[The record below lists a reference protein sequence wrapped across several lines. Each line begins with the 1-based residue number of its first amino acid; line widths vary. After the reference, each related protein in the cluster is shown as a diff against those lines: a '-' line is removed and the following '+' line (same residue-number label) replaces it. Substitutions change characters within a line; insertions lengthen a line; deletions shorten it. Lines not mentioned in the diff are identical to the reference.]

1 MMFSKIKAEVL
12 KDIVPS
18 DKERKEIA
26 SLTDMIADH
35 ITEKISKTNLKAR
48 VEVVGSVAKDTWI
61 SRDRDLDIFIVFD
74 TSTPLEE
81 LKKMGL
87 ALGKIEL
94 EGFTSET
101 AYANHPYTINRFK
114 EFKIDVV
121 PCYGSLEII
130 TAVDRTPYHTR
141 FVKENIGDL
150 RNDVRLLKQF
160 MKGVGVYSSEQK
172 IQGFAGYLC
181 ELLIIHYKSFDNV
194 LKNASEWKFGEYID
208 IKKKGRKY
216 DFKDPLIVIDPVDSK
231 RNVASALSLDRLS
244 EFIHYSR
251 MFISAPSVEYF
262 KKKKRLFVKR
272 FPESEVY
279 AIIFEG
285 ELLDDIIYPQ
295 LRKGAKYISTILEK
309 NDFKPLSYGLFK
321 KGEFSGIV
329 FEVEKYVLS
338 PMVKHY
344 GPKVFDHSNY
354 DSFVSK
360 YKETSIEGDRVYT
373 LRPRQFSSPLVV
385 FLNTLNEKEGI
396 GKNMKSM
403 PFKILKEDRALS
415 FLASEEFEIYI

>member
-1 MMFSKIKAEVL
+1 MMFSKIKADVL

-18 DKERKEIA
+18 EEERKEIA
-26 SLTDMIADH
+26 SLTNTIAEH
-35 ITEKISKTNLKAR
+35 ITEKISKTDLKAR
-48 VEVVGSVAKDTWI
+48 VEVVGSIAKDTWI

-94 EGFTSET
+94 NGFTSET

-121 PCYGSLEII
+121 PCYDSLEII
-130 TAVDRTPYHTR
+130 TAVDRTPHHTR
-141 FVKENIGDL
+141 FVKENVGNL

-194 LKNASEWKFGEYID
+194 LKSAADWKYGEYID
-208 IKKKGRKY
+208 IKNSEKKVF
-216 DFKDPLIVIDPVDSK
+216 FKDPLVVIDPVDSK

-251 MFISAPSVEYF
+251 LFLESPSIDYF
-262 KKKKRLFVKR
+262 KKKKKLFVKR
-272 FPESEVY
+272 YPESEVY
-279 AIIFEG
+279 VIIFEG

-295 LRKGAKYISTILEK
+295 LRKSAKYISTILEK

-329 FEVEKYVLS
+329 FEVEKYILS
-338 PMVKHY
+338 PVVKHY
-344 GPKVFDHSNY
+344 GPNVFDRAHY

-360 YKETSIEGDRVYT
+360 YKETFIEGDKVYA

-385 FLNTLNEKEGI
+385 FLNVLNEKEGI

-403 PFKILKEDRALS
+403 PFKILKDDRALS
-415 FLASEEFEIYI
+415 FLASEEFDIYI

>member
-1 MMFSKIKAEVL
+1 MFSKIKADVL
-12 KDIVPS
+12 KEIVPS
-18 DKERKEIA
+18 SRERKEVV
-26 SLTDMIADH
+26 SLADMISEH
-35 ITEKISKTNLKAR
+35 LTEKISKERINAR
-48 VEVVGSVAKDTWI
+48 VEVVGSIAKDTWI
-61 SRDRDLDIFIVFD
+61 SKDRDLDIFIVFD
-74 TSTPLEE
+74 KSTPLEE

-87 ALGKIEL
+87 VLGKIEL

-121 PCYGSLEII
+121 PCYDSLEII
-130 TAVDRTPYHTR
+130 TAVDRTPHHTR

-181 ELLIIHYKSFDNV
+181 ELLIINYKSFEDV
-194 LKNASEWKFGEYID
+194 LKSAANWKYGEYID
-208 IKKKGRKY
+208 IKKKGDKG
-216 DFKDPLIVIDPVDSK
+216 DFKDPLIVIDPVDQK
-231 RNVASALSLDRLS
+231 RNVASALSIDRLS

-251 MFISAPSVEYF
+251 VFLELPSVEYF

-279 AIIFEG
+279 VIIFQG

-295 LRKGAKYISTILEK
+295 LRKSAKYIYTILEK

-338 PMVKHY
+338 PVVKHF
-344 GPKVFDHSNY
+344 GPKVFDRANY
-354 DSFVSK
+354 NSFISK
-360 YKETSIEGDRVYT
+360 YKETFIEGDKIYT
-373 LRPRQFSSPLVV
+373 LRPRPFSSPLVV
-385 FLNTLNEKEGI
+385 FLNVLNEKEGI

-403 PFKILKEDRALS
+403 PFKILKDDRAVS
-415 FLASEEFEIYI
+415 FLTSEELDIYI

>member
-1 MMFSKIKAEVL
+1 MMFSGIKADVL
-12 KDIVPS
+12 KEIVPKE
-18 DKERKEIA
+18 KERKEVS
-26 SLTDMIADH
+26 SLTERISKHLA
-35 ITEKISKTNLKAR
+35 EKISKTGAKAK
-48 VEVVGSVAKDTWI
+48 VEVVGSIAKDTWI
-61 SRDRDLDIFIVFD
+61 SNDRDLDIFIVFD
-74 TSTPLEE
+74 KSTPLEE
-81 LKKMGL
+81 LKQMGL

-121 PCYGSLEII
+121 PCYDSLDII
-130 TAVDRTPYHTR
+130 TAVDRTPHHTR
-141 FVKENIGDL
+141 FVKENIGEL

-194 LKNASEWKFGEYID
+194 LKSAANWKFGEYID
-208 IKKKGRKY
+208 IKKKGKKD

-231 RNVASALSLDRLS
+231 RNVASALSMERLS

-251 MFISAPSVEYF
+251 MFISSPSVEYF
-262 KKKKRLFVKR
+262 HKKKRLFVKR

-279 AIIFEG
+279 VLIFEG
-285 ELLDDIIYPQ
+285 EMLDDIIFPQ
-295 LRKGAKYISTILEK
+295 LRKSAKYISTVLEK

-321 KGEFSGIV
+321 KGDLSGIV
-329 FEVEKYVLS
+329 FEVERYMLS
-338 PMVKHY
+338 PITRHY
-344 GPKVFDHSNY
+344 GPKVFDRANY

-360 YKETSIEGDRVYT
+360 YKETFIDGDRIYT
-373 LRPRQFSSPLVV
+373 LRPRQFSNPLVV
-385 FLNTLNEKEGI
+385 FLNVINEKEGI

-403 PFKILKEDRALS
+403 PFKILREEKALS
-415 FLASEEFEIYI
+415 FLSNEEIEVFI

>member
-1 MMFSKIKAEVL
+1 MMFSKIKADVL

-18 DKERKEIA
+18 EEERKEIA
-26 SLTDMIADH
+26 SLTNTIAEH
-35 ITEKISKTNLKAR
+35 ITEKISKTDLKAR
-48 VEVVGSVAKDTWI
+48 VEVVGSIAKDTWI

-94 EGFTSET
+94 NGFTSET

-121 PCYGSLEII
+121 PCYDSLEII
-130 TAVDRTPYHTR
+130 TAVDRTPHHTR
-141 FVKENIGDL
+141 FVKENVGNL

-194 LKNASEWKFGEYID
+194 LKSAADWKYGEYID
-208 IKKKGRKY
+208 IKKKGRSG
-216 DFKDPLIVIDPVDSK
+216 DFKDPLVVIDPVDPK

-251 MFISAPSVEYF
+251 LFLESPSIDYF
-262 KKKKRLFVKR
+262 KKKKKLFVKR
-272 FPESEVY
+272 YPESEVY
-279 AIIFEG
+279 VIIFEG

-295 LRKGAKYISTILEK
+295 LRKSAKYVSTILEK

-329 FEVEKYVLS
+329 FEVEKYILS
-338 PMVKHY
+338 PVVKHY
-344 GPKVFDHSNY
+344 GPNVFDRAHY

-360 YKETSIEGDRVYT
+360 YKETFIEGDKVYA

-385 FLNTLNEKEGI
+385 FLNVLNEKEGI

-403 PFKILKEDRALS
+403 PFKILKDDRALS
-415 FLASEEFEIYI
+415 FLASEEFDIYI

>member
-1 MMFSKIKAEVL
+1 MFSRIKADVL
-12 KDIVPS
+12 KDIVPK
-18 DKERKEIA
+18 DKERKEVS
-26 SLTDMIADH
+26 SLTERISKH
-35 ITEKISKTNLKAR
+35 LEEKISKAGAKAK
-48 VEVVGSVAKDTWI
+48 VEVVGSIAKDTWI
-61 SRDRDLDIFIVFD
+61 SKDRDLDIFIVFD
-74 TSTPLEE
+74 KSTPLEE
-81 LKKMGL
+81 LKKTGL

-121 PCYGSLEII
+121 PCYDSLDII
-130 TAVDRTPYHTR
+130 TAVDRTPHHTR
-141 FVKENIGDL
+141 FVKENIGEL

-194 LKNASEWKFGEYID
+194 LKSAANWKFGEYID
-208 IKKKGRKY
+208 IKKKGKREE
-216 DFKDPLIVIDPVDSK
+216 FKDPLIVIDPVDSK
-231 RNVASALSLDRLS
+231 RNVASALSMERLG

-251 MFISAPSVEYF
+251 MFISSPSVDYF
-262 KKKKRLFVKR
+262 HKKKRFFVKR

-279 AIIFEG
+279 VIIFEG
-285 ELLDDIIYPQ
+285 EMLDDIIFPQ
-295 LRKGAKYISTILEK
+295 LRKSAKYISTILEK

-321 KGEFSGIV
+321 KGNLSGIV
-329 FEVEKYVLS
+329 FEVEKYTLS
-338 PMVKHY
+338 PITKHY
-344 GPKVFDHSNY
+344 GPKVFDRANY

-360 YKETSIEGDRVYT
+360 YKETFIDGDRVYT
-373 LRPRQFSSPLVV
+373 LRPRQFSNPLVV
-385 FLNTLNEKEGI
+385 FLNVINEKEGI

-403 PFKILKEDRALS
+403 PFKILREEKALS
-415 FLASEEFEIYI
+415 FLSNEEIEVFI

>member
-1 MMFSKIKAEVL
+1 MFSKIKADVL

-18 DKERKEIA
+18 EEERKEIA
-26 SLTDMIADH
+26 SLTNTIAEH
-35 ITEKISKTNLKAR
+35 ITEKISKTDLKAR
-48 VEVVGSVAKDTWI
+48 VEVVGSIAKDTWI

-94 EGFTSET
+94 NGFTSET

-121 PCYGSLEII
+121 PCYDSLEII
-130 TAVDRTPYHTR
+130 TAVDRTPHHTR
-141 FVKENIGDL
+141 FVKENVGNL

-194 LKNASEWKFGEYID
+194 LKSAADWKYGEYID
-208 IKKKGRKY
+208 IKKKGRSG
-216 DFKDPLIVIDPVDSK
+216 DFKDPLVVIDPVDPK

-251 MFISAPSVEYF
+251 LFLESPSIDYF
-262 KKKKRLFVKR
+262 KKKKKLFVKR
-272 FPESEVY
+272 YPESEVY
-279 AIIFEG
+279 VIIFEG

-295 LRKGAKYISTILEK
+295 LRKSAKYVSTILEK

-329 FEVEKYVLS
+329 FEVEKYILS
-338 PMVKHY
+338 PVVKHY
-344 GPKVFDHSNY
+344 GPNVFDRAHY

-360 YKETSIEGDRVYT
+360 YKETFIEGDKVYA

-385 FLNTLNEKEGI
+385 FLNVLNEKEGI

-403 PFKILKEDRALS
+403 PFKILKDDRALS
-415 FLASEEFEIYI
+415 FLASEEFDIYI

>member
-1 MMFSKIKAEVL
+1 MFSDIKAHVL
-12 KDIVPS
+12 KEIVPS
-18 DKERKEIA
+18 DIERKEVT
-26 SLTDMIADH
+26 SLATRIVEH
-35 ITEKISKTNLKAR
+35 LTQKISREKINAR
-48 VEVVGSVAKDTWI
+48 VEVVGSIAKDTWI
-61 SRDRDLDIFIVFD
+61 SKDRDLDIFIVFD
-74 TSTPLEE
+74 KSIPLEE

-87 ALGKIEL
+87 ILGKIEL

-121 PCYGSLEII
+121 PCYDSIEII
-130 TAVDRTPYHTR
+130 TAVDRTPHHTR
-141 FVKENIGDL
+141 FVKENIGEL

-181 ELLIIHYKSFDNV
+181 ELLIIHYKSFENV
-194 LKNASEWKFGEYID
+194 LKSAANWEYGEYID
-208 IKKKGRKY
+208 IKKKGNKC
-216 DFKDPLIVIDPVDSK
+216 DFKDPLIVIDPVDPK

-251 MFISAPSVEYF
+251 IFLESPSVEYF
-262 KKKKRLFVKR
+262 KKKKKLFVKR

-279 AIIFEG
+279 VIMFEG
-285 ELLDDIIYPQ
+285 EMLDDIIYPQ
-295 LRKGAKYISTILEK
+295 LRKSAKYISTILEK

-329 FEVEKYVLS
+329 FEMEKYLLS
-338 PMVKHY
+338 PVVKHY
-344 GPKVFDHSNY
+344 GPKLFDRANY
-354 DSFVSK
+354 DSFISK
-360 YKETSIEGDRVYT
+360 YKETFIEGDRVYT
-373 LRPRQFSSPLVV
+373 LRPRNFSNPLGL
-385 FLNTLNEKEGI
+385 FLNILNEKEGI

-403 PFKILKEDRALS
+403 SFKILKDERALS
-415 FLASEEFEIYI
+415 FLIGEEADIYI

>member
-1 MMFSKIKAEVL
+1 MFSEIKADVL
-12 KDIVPS
+12 KEIVPG
-18 DKERKEIA
+18 DRERKEVTSITNKIVEH
-26 SLTDMIADH
+26 L
-35 ITEKISKTNLKAR
+35 TEKISREKINAK
-48 VEVVGSVAKDTWI
+48 VEVVGSIAKDTWI

-74 TSTPLEE
+74 KSVSLEE
-81 LKKMGL
+81 LKKKGL
-87 ALGKIEL
+87 VLGKIEL

-121 PCYGSLEII
+121 PCYDSVEII
-130 TAVDRTPYHTR
+130 TAVDRTPHHTR

-181 ELLIIHYKSFDNV
+181 ELLIIHYKSFENV
-194 LKNASEWKFGEYID
+194 LNSAANWEYGEFID
-208 IKKKGRKY
+208 IKKKGSKG

-251 MFISAPSVEYF
+251 LFLESPSVEYF

-279 AIIFEG
+279 VIIFQG

-295 LRKGAKYISTILEK
+295 LRKSAKYISTILEK

-329 FEVEKYVLS
+329 FEVENYSLS
-338 PMVKHY
+338 PVVKHF
-344 GPKVFDHSNY
+344 GPKVFDRTNY

-360 YKETSIEGDRVYT
+360 YKENFIEGDRVYT

-385 FLNTLNEKEGI
+385 FLNVLNEKEGI

-403 PFKILKEDRALS
+403 PFKILKDDRAMS
-415 FLASEEFEIYI
+415 FLRSEELDIYI